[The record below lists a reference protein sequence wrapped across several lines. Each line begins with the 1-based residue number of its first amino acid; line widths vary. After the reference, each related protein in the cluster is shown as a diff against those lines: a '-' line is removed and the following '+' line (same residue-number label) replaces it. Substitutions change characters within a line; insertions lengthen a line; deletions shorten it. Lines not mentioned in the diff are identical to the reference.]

1 MLLSDLSVRR
11 PVMALVASALI
22 VAFGLLAFD
31 RLPLREYPDIDPP
44 IVSIDTEY
52 PGASAAVVENKI
64 TELIENRLSGIEGIK
79 TMSST
84 SYDGRSTITV
94 EFNLDRDI
102 DAAANDVRDR
112 VSGVLDN
119 LPEEAT
125 PPETSKSNS
134 DEEVIFWVHLSS
146 DDMSSLEL
154 TDYARRYLEDKFAV
168 LDGVARIRISGQQ
181 VYSMRVWIDRNA
193 LAARGLTVADVEDA
207 LRRQNVEL
215 PAGTIKSE
223 QRDFVVRIERS
234 YQQAEDFREL
244 VLAEGEGGYLVRLG
258 DVARVELA
266 SAETRNLFR
275 GNSQSMVG
283 LGVIKQSK
291 ANALAVG
298 RAVHAELERL
308 NTQLPNGM
316 QLVASFD
323 RTVFVEAA
331 IEEVFSTLFIAGA
344 LVVLVIFCF
353 LGDPRSLLVP
363 ALTVPI
369 SLIGTFSVLL
379 LLGYSI
385 NLLTLLALVLAIG
398 LVVDDSIVV
407 LENIHRRLVR
417 GESALVAS
425 YRGARQ
431 VGFAVIATTLVLVA
445 VFIPITFLEGNIGRL
460 FAEFA
465 VAMTIAVIFSS
476 FVALTLAPVIC
487 SKLLD
492 QEKVSN
498 RMADAVEGLSARM
511 EERYRRLLAP
521 VVSRAWLFIPVVLGA
536 GFFAW
541 QLSQSVPKEYAPEED
556 RGMLFMVA
564 STPEGSSFDY
574 TIGQVLQI
582 EQKLLPML
590 EEGGGV
596 ARLLIRA
603 PGWGGGDAFNQ
614 AFTIMVLKPWEQRD
628 LTAAEIRVDAQSR
641 VIDVAGARTFVR
653 APRSFGGGNADPV
666 QFVIGGDSYEE
677 LALWQDIV
685 LDAVAENPGLIN
697 VNTDLKPT
705 KPQLRVSIDRNRA
718 GDLGVS
724 LAEIGRTLETLLG
737 SRRVTTFVMGGREY
751 DVIVEGERDEARTLS
766 DLDNIYVR
774 SMTTDELIPLS
785 NFVTLREQA
794 DAGSLNRYNRVRSV
808 TLSAGLADGYKL
820 GEALEYLKDVVR
832 QELPETASF
841 DYKGESLEYVRSSD
855 SIYLTFLLALVVVYL
870 VMAAQFESFVHP
882 AIILTTVPVALLG
895 GLAGLELFGASLN
908 IYSQVGLI
916 MLVGLASKNGIL
928 IVEFI
933 NQMRDAGSDFET
945 AVVQGASK
953 RLRPIVMTA
962 FTTVMGALPLILSTG
977 PGHEVRSVLGI
988 VVMGGVALA
997 TLVTLFL
1004 VPMAYSLMARGTGSP
1019 ERVSRQLDAEIT
1031 AYEAA
1036 RPSS

>member
-11 PVMALVASALI
+11 PVMALVGSALI
-22 VAFGLLAFD
+22 VAFGFLAFD

-44 IVSIDTEY
+44 ILSIDTEY
-52 PGASAAVVENKI
+52 PGASAAVVESKI

-79 TMSST
+79 TMAST
-84 SYDGRSTITV
+84 SYDGRSTVTL
-94 EFNLDRDI
+94 EFDINRDI

-112 VSGVLDN
+112 VSGLLDN

-125 PPETSKSNS
+125 PPETRKSNS
-134 DEEVIFWVHLSS
+134 DEEVIYWVHLASEN
-146 DDMSSLEL
+146 MTSLEL
-154 TDYARRYLEDKFAV
+154 TDYARRYLEDRFAV
-168 LDGVARIRISGQQ
+168 LDGVARVRISGQQ
-181 VYSMRVWIDRNA
+181 VYSMRIWLDRNA
-193 LAARGLTVADVEDA
+193 LAARGLTVADVEDT
-207 LRRQNVEL
+207 LRTQNVEL
-215 PAGTIKSE
+215 PAGTIKSME
-223 QRDFVVRIERS
+223 RDFVVRIDRS
-234 YQQAEDFREL
+234 YQEAGDFREL
-244 VLAEGEGGYLVRLG
+244 VLARGDDGYLVRLG

-275 GNSQSMVG
+275 GNRESMVG

-291 ANALAVG
+291 ANALSVG
-298 RAVHAELERL
+298 QLVSAEIELV
-308 NTQLPNGM
+308 NTQLPDGM
-316 QLVASFD
+316 QLISSFD
-323 RTVFVEAA
+323 KSIFVEAA
-331 IEEVFSTLFIAGA
+331 IDEVFSTLFIAGV
-344 LVVLVIFCF
+344 LVVVVIFMF

-369 SLIGTFSVLL
+369 SLVGSFSVLL

-425 YRGARQ
+425 YRGSRQ
-431 VGFAVIATTLVLVA
+431 VAFAVIATTLVLIA

-465 VAMTIAVIFSS
+465 VAMAIAVVFSS
-476 FVALTLAPVIC
+476 FVALTLGPVIC
-487 SKLLD
+487 SKLLS

-498 RMADAVEGLSARM
+498 RMANAVEALSERM
-511 EERYRRLLAP
+511 EARYRQLLEP
-521 VVSRAWLFIPVVLGA
+521 LVTRAWLFVPVVLGTA
-536 GFFAW
+536 FFAW
-541 QLSQSVPKEYAPEED
+541 QLAQSVPREYAPEED

-564 STPEGSSFDY
+564 STAEGSSFDY
-574 TIGQVLQI
+574 TVRQVLEI
-582 EQKLLPML
+582 EERLLPMV
-590 EEGGGV
+590 EEGDV
-596 ARLLIRA
+596 KRLLIRA

-614 AFTIMVLKPWEQRD
+614 AFTIMVLEDWEDRES
-628 LTAAEIRVDAQSR
+628 TAAEIRAEAQAR
-641 VIDVAGARTFVR
+641 VADLAGARTFVR

-666 QFVIGGDSYEE
+666 QFVIGGDSYEQ
-677 LALWQDIV
+677 LAAWQDIV
-685 LDAVAENPGLIN
+685 LEAVAENPGLIN

-718 GDLGVS
+718 GDLGVNLS
-724 LAEIGRTLETLLG
+724 DIGRTLETLLG
-737 SRRVTTFVMGGREY
+737 SRRVTTFIMGGREY
-751 DVIVEGERDEARTLS
+751 DVIVEGEREEARTLS

-774 SMTTDELIPLS
+774 STSTNKLIPLA

-820 GEALEYLKDVVR
+820 GEALQYLQDVVR
-832 QELPETASF
+832 RELPETASF
-841 DYKGESLEYVRSSD
+841 DFKGESLEYYRANNG
-855 SIYLTFLLALVVVYL
+855 IYMTFALALLVVYL
-870 VMAAQFESFVHP
+870 MMAAQFESFVHP
-882 AIILTTVPVALLG
+882 AIILLTVPVALLG
-895 GLAGLELFGASLN
+895 GLIALQLFGASLN

-933 NQMRDAGSDFET
+933 NQMRDAGSSFET
-945 AVVQGASK
+945 SVIQGASK

-977 PGHEVRSVLGI
+977 PGHEVRSVIGI

-1004 VPMAYSLMARGTGSP
+1004 VPMAYSLLARGTGSP
-1019 ERVSRQLDAEIT
+1019 ERVSRQLDAEI
-1031 AYEAA
+1031 AA
-1036 RPSS
+1036 IETRQGVS